1 MQPWSTIV
9 VLGLCVIVFAWFM
22 PKSRTD
28 SGQKVVKDVE
38 STLDRYLAE
47 IELENEK
54 VIHKLKQYQQEW
66 SETDKRREQEIRDLR
81 QQLSSLHSQVAEQS
95 AYKETVSVPISTQ
108 ERELAAAVEANPIL
122 ESKEV
127 PSEMNSIQSRF
138 PELFKLDGE
147 GKSVDYISS
156 KLNMPKGEVQVILQ
170 LGNKEERR

>member
-9 VLGLCVIVFAWFM
+9 LLGLCVIVFAWFV

-28 SGQKVVKDVE
+28 SGQKAVKDVE

-54 VIHKLKQYQQEW
+54 VIHRLKLYQQEW
-66 SETDKRREQEIRDLR
+66 SETDKRREQEILDLS
-81 QQLSSLHSQVAEQS
+81 QQLSSLQSHLAAQS
-95 AYKETVSVPISTQ
+95 AHKETVTAPASIQ
-108 ERELAAAVEANPIL
+108 ERELAAAVEDPIIQN
-122 ESKEV
+122 KETS
-127 PSEMNSIQSRF
+127 SEKNSIQSRF
-138 PELFKLDGE
+138 PELFRLYLE

-170 LGNKEERR
+170 LGNKEESR